1 MRKESDE
8 VREIPAIIAEF
19 FSRMWTDI
27 EYFEYVMMN
36 GGLIGAIGIPLLI
49 VMLIAIFTNNDS

>member
-1 MRKESDE
+1 M
-8 VREIPAIIAEF
+8 REIPAIIAEF